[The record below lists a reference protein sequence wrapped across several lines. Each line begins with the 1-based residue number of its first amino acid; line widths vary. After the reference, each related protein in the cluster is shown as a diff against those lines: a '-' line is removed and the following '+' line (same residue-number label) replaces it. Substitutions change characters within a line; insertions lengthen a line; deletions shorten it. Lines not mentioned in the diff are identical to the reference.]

1 MKIGILIKTANSI
14 FKDTTKNILDGTAA
28 YAAVKGTPAAETG

>member
-1 MKIGILIKTANSI
+1 MKIGILSKIANKI
-14 FKDTTKNILDGTAA
+14 YKDTTKNILNGTAS